1 MIWWELVLVVDQL
14 FCVCP
19 VFKWLLV
26 ANSHVAEQV
35 VSWAAEKAI
44 LSHCAPQWVHILW
57 YELVMA
63 VK

>member
-1 MIWWELVLVVDQL
+1 MVDQL

-44 LSHCAPQWVHILW
+44 LSHCALQWVHILW